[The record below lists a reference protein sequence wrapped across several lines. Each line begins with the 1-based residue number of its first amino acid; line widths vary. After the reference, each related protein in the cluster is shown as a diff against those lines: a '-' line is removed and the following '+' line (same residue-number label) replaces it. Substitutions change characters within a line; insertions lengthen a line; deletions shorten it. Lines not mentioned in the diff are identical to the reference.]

1 MSDQVR
7 VLSGG
12 DDASPSRR
20 WLPAVAA
27 VLVALIA
34 GLVVG
39 RATAPDAGTTT
50 RRAPAPAAGATPGPS
65 RVVSG
70 VGVGYPRTRAGAVAA
85 LFSDSAVL
93 GDPRTLL
100 DPSRRSRVISLI
112 ATARYARTFQGRGA
126 AALDQERR
134 GPLGRGLRTGAQTV
148 YLASPIA
155 YRVVSF
161 TPDAAR
167 VVGWGVAV
175 VGNDRGLAPRATWAT
190 STTDAVW
197 ENGDWKIDA
206 VTSQDGP
213 TPALTSSPSAASMF
227 LDRLGGLQGVRH
239 AP

>member
-12 DDASPSRR
+12 DGPSALRR
-20 WLPAVAA
+20 WLPAVGAT
-27 VLVALIA
+27 LIALIA

-39 RATAPDAGTTT
+39 RATAPDANTTT
-50 RRAPAPAAGATPGPS
+50 RQAPAPAAAATPGPS

-100 DPSRRSRVISLI
+100 DASRRSRVLALI
-112 ATARYARTFQGRGA
+112 ATDRYARTFQGRGG

-134 GPLGRGLRTGAQTV
+134 GPLGRGLQTGAQTV

-167 VVGWGVAV
+167 VIGWGVAV
-175 VGNDRGLAPRATWAT
+175 VGNDQGLAPRATWAT

-206 VTSQDGP
+206 VSSQDGP
-213 TPALTSSPSAASMF
+213 TPALTSSPGAASAF

>member
-12 DDASPSRR
+12 DGPSPPRR
-20 WLPAVAA
+20 WLAVVGAI
-27 VLVALIA
+27 LLALIA
-34 GLVVG
+34 GLTVG

-50 RRAPAPAAGATPGPS
+50 RQAPTPTAGATPGPS

-70 VGVGYPRTRAGAVAA
+70 VGLGYPRTRAGAVAA

-100 DPSRRSRVISLI
+100 NTSRRSRVLSLI
-112 ATARYARTFQGRGA
+112 ATDRYARTFQGRGA

-134 GPLGRGLRTGAQTV
+134 GLLGRGLQTGAQTV

-161 TPDAAR
+161 TPDATR

-175 VGNDRGLAPRATWAT
+175 VGNDQGLAPRATWAT

-213 TPALTSSPSAASMF
+213 TPALTSSPSAASAF

>member
-12 DDASPSRR
+12 DSPSPPRR

-27 VLVALIA
+27 ILLALVA
-34 GLVVG
+34 GLAIG
-39 RATAPDAGTTT
+39 RTTAPDKSATT
-50 RRAPAPAAGATPGPS
+50 RHSPAPAASATPGPA

-70 VGVGYPRTRAGAVAA
+70 VGVDYPRTRAGAVAA
-85 LFSDSAVL
+85 MFSDSAVL

-100 DPSRRSRVISLI
+100 NASRRGHVLSLI
-112 ATARYARTFQGRGA
+112 ATDRYARTFQGRGA
-126 AALDQERR
+126 AALEQERR
-134 GPLGRGLRTGAQTV
+134 GPLGRGLQTGAQTV

-155 YRVVSF
+155 YRAESF

-175 VGNDRGLAPRATWAT
+175 VGNDQGLTPRATWAT
-190 STTDAVW
+190 TTTDAVW

-213 TPALTSSPSAASMF
+213 TPALTSSPSAASVF
-227 LDRLGGLQGVRH
+227 LDRLGSLQGVRH

>member
-12 DDASPSRR
+12 DSPSPPRR

-27 VLVALIA
+27 ILLALVA
-34 GLVVG
+34 GLAIG
-39 RATAPDAGTTT
+39 RATAPDKSAAV
-50 RRAPAPAAGATPGPS
+50 RQAPAPAAGVTPGPA
-65 RVVSG
+65 RVVAG

-85 LFSDSAVL
+85 LFSDSSVL

-100 DPSRRSRVISLI
+100 DPARRSRVLSLI
-112 ATARYARTFQGRGA
+112 ATDRYARTFQGSGG

-134 GPLGRGLRTGAQTV
+134 GPLGRGLQTGAQTV

-175 VGNDRGLAPRATWAT
+175 VGNDQGLAPRATWAT

-213 TPALTSSPSAASMF
+213 TPALTSSPSAASVF
-227 LDRLGGLQGVRH
+227 LDRLGSLQGVHH

>member
-1 MSDQVR
+1 M
-7 VLSGG
+7 
-12 DDASPSRR
+12 RR

-27 VLVALIA
+27 AVLALIV
-34 GLVVG
+34 GLAVG

-50 RRAPAPAAGATPGPS
+50 KQGPAPAAGATPGPS
-65 RVVSG
+65 RVVNG

-100 DPSRRSRVISLI
+100 DASRRSRVLSLI
-112 ATARYARTFQGRGA
+112 ATGRYERTFQGRGA

-134 GPLGRGLRTGAQTV
+134 GPLGRGLQTGAQTV

-175 VGNDRGLAPRATWAT
+175 VGNDQGLAPRATWAT

-213 TPALTSSPSAASMF
+213 TPALASSPSAASVF
-227 LDRLGGLQGVRH
+227 LDRLGSLQGVRH

>member
-12 DDASPSRR
+12 DGSSPARR
-20 WLPAVAA
+20 WLPAVGAI
-27 VLVALIA
+27 LLALII
-34 GLVVG
+34 GLAVG
-39 RATAPDAGTTT
+39 RSTAPDANPTTKQ
-50 RRAPAPAAGATPGPS
+50 APAPAASAAPGPS
-65 RVVSG
+65 RIVSG
-70 VGVGYPRTRAGAVAA
+70 VGMGYPRTREGAVAA

-100 DPSRRSRVISLI
+100 DASRRRRVLDLI
-112 ATARYARTFQGRGA
+112 ATERYARTFQGQGG
-126 AALDQERR
+126 AALDQARR
-134 GPLGRGLRTGAQTV
+134 GPLGRGLQTGAQTV

-175 VGNDRGLAPRATWAT
+175 VGNDQGLAPRATWAT

-213 TPALTSSPSAASMF
+213 TPALTSSPSAASAF
-227 LDRLGGLQGVRH
+227 LDRLGGLHGVRH